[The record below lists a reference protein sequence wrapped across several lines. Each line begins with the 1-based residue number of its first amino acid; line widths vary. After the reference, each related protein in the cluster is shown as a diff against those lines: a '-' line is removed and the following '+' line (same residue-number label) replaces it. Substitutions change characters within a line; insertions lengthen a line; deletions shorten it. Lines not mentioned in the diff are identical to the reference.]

1 MEVKIDEGES
11 ADEAVSALLN
21 VGIEYIEVKT
31 S

>member
-11 ADEAVSALLN
+11 ADEAVEALLDI
-21 VGIEYIEVKT
+21 GIEYIEVKT